1 MKRDIEK
8 RKLREGKELARRERQ
23 LNARNNRFYLIYLFM
38 ILALIYIT
46 DEIASTISIQFQTNI
61 VTEFF
66 VEKMGME
73 YGEGLS
79 IFSGLGFITY
89 PVTVLIVFYR
99 PLADRFGRKPFL
111 IVNTFCMGLGLFLIY
126 LSENIY
132 VYMVGSTLMSFMV
145 SHDMQCVYI
154 LECSSEK
161 NRARNYAL
169 VKAVAILGT
178 LLIPLLRD
186 TFMQNVSERWHL
198 VYLVPALIGFLMSL
212 FALVFARETNAFLV
226 KRISYLK
233 TPVEERERQSKEE
246 KEANAQGGILLPGF
260 VNTHAHV
267 SMVPFRTMQH
277 LYGLGNSV
285 QSIGFTARRGHTV
298 TALQPEVERV
308 VRQAHLLA
316 PDDGQALF
324 VFNME
329 MMFQMIDSLFQ
340 GIEALVWLIGLGT
353 LLSGAVG
360 VSNIMMVTV
369 RERTSEIGIRR
380 AIGAR
385 PSSILWQ
392 VMAESIVLTV
402 IAGLAGITFAVA
414 LLSGVEHIVAAQ
426 GETISFQVS
435 FGLALGAA
443 AALAVLGGLAGLA
456 PSMRAL
462 SIRPIDAI
470 RDE

>member
-1 MKRDIEK
+1 
-8 RKLREGKELARRERQ
+8 
-23 LNARNNRFYLIYLFM
+23 M
-38 ILALIYIT
+38 IKVFDLDQW
-46 DEIASTISIQFQTNI
+46 DEILQT
-61 VTEFF
+61 VTRNKSRSLLTAFGIF
-66 VEKMGME
+66 WGIFMLVFLMGG
-73 YGEGLS
+73 GEGLKRFMS
-79 IFSGLGFITY
+79 SNFAGLAQNSCFLMPNATSKAYKGFQSGRQWELENADVERIRRAVPQVET
-89 PVTVLIVFYR
+89 VTPMVAQWGVTMKNGDNQMSGTLKGVK
-99 PLADRFGRKPFL
+99 AD
-111 IVNTFCMGLGLFLIY
+111 
-126 LSENIY
+126 
-132 VYMVGSTLMSFMV
+132 
-145 SHDMQCVYI
+145 
-154 LECSSEK
+154 
-161 NRARNYAL
+161 YAL
-169 VKAVAILGT
+169 IEDPHLTYGRFLTATDERDRRKVCVIGKRVHEELFPGT
-178 LLIPLLRD
+178 DNPCGRFVCID
-186 TFMQNVSERWHL
+186 GVYYQVVGVSKMSSNVG
-198 VYLVPALIGFLMSL
+198 VMGPA
-212 FALVFARETNAFLV
+212 E
-226 KRISYLK
+226 
-233 TPVEERERQSKEE
+233 QS
-246 KEANAQGGILLPGF
+246 
-260 VNTHAHV
+260 V
-267 SMVPFRTMQH
+267 MVPFRTMQH

-329 MMFQMIDSLFQ
+329 MMFQMIDSLFR

-369 RERTSEIGIRR
+369 RERTSEIGIHR